1 MQKQSSSETLPN
13 VLNPTVPS
21 DIGVQSQRQRMIDA
35 MIASCAE
42 KTYSETTITD
52 IVRGASISRTTFY
65 KRFPDKRA
73 CFDAA
78 LDHGV
83 ELVSAAAVEARS
95 GDDSPPEAVRKAAAA
110 VLELIAARPE
120 LARLL
125 AVEAVAVD
133 PAVSGRYRALLLP
146 AVEGLW
152 NGERPPEPRT
162 SPGLA
167 FGRAQLLVLNQV
179 AAGRAERLPDLLPE
193 VVYLALAPFAG
204 HDEALR
210 QSRLAAESAQPQPAA
225 SS

>member
-42 KTYSETTITD
+42 KTYSETTISD
-52 IVRGASISRTTFY
+52 VVRGASISRTTFY

-78 LDHGV
+78 LDYGV
-83 ELVSAAAVEARS
+83 EVVSTAAAGARAD
-95 GDDSPPEAVRKAAAA
+95 DDSPAQAVRKAAAA
-110 VLELIAARPE
+110 VLELIASRPE
-120 LARLL
+120 LARML

-133 PAVSGRYRALLLP
+133 PAISGRYRARLLP

-152 NGERPPEPRT
+152 NGERPAPRT

-167 FGRAQLLVLNQV
+167 FGRAQLLIFNEV
-179 AAGRAERLPDLLPE
+179 AAGRTETLPDLLPE
-193 VVYLALAPFAG
+193 LVYLALAPFLG
-204 HDEALR
+204 HDEALA
-210 QSRLAAESAQPQPAA
+210 QSLQAAEAGQSQPATT
-225 SS
+225 S

>member
-21 DIGVQSQRQRMIDA
+21 DIGVQSQRKRMIDA

-42 KTYSETTITD
+42 KTYSETTISD

-65 KRFPDKRA
+65 KRFPDKRS

-78 LDHGV
+78 LDHALD
-83 ELVSAAAVEARS
+83 LVSTTAAEARS
-95 GDDSPPEAVRKAAAA
+95 SDDSPSEAVRKAATA
-110 VLELIAARPE
+110 VLDLLASQPQ

-152 NGERPPEPRT
+152 NGDRPTPRT
-162 SPGLA
+162 NPGLA
-167 FGRAQLLVLNQV
+167 FGRGQLLVLNQV
-179 AAGRAERLPDLLPE
+179 AAGRAESLPDLLPE

-210 QSRLAAESAQPQPAA
+210 ESRLAAGDSQPQPTTP
-225 SS
+225 S